1 MTAPDQTAHTGRGLN
16 WDEWRGSIDGRP
28 SMLVKRLFDRW
39 GYRVDL
45 HKFIRADDPDC
56 YHTHPATAVRIILWG
71 GYVEA
76 VLDRHEIPGTVLDV
90 RTWKPGRIGIVRP
103 ELCHRIHRLL
113 NGRSSYSL
121 WLRGRKCAAAEIVGA
136 C

>member
-1 MTAPDQTAHTGRGLN
+1 
-16 WDEWRGSIDGRP
+16 
-28 SMLVKRLFDRW
+28 MLIKRLLDRW

-56 YHTHPATAVRIILWG
+56 KHTHPASAIRIVLWG
-71 GYVEA
+71 GYVEE
-76 VLDRHEIPGTVLDV
+76 LRDGTLRTLQPGT
-90 RTWKPGRIGIVRP
+90 IGIVRP

-113 NGRSSYSL
+113 NGRCSYSL
-121 WLRGRKCAAAEIVGA
+121 WLRGRKRAPVEIVGA